1 MDFLV
6 DDYIKKYGDIT
17 IAINEAIQE
26 ASKNKG
32 RVIFS
37 AGKIYVSGTIYLKD
51 DITLYFEK
59 YALLKMTSN
68 KSKLLI
74 TKVNHKVSLDK
85 PSFEDCEY
93 DGEPKEGFIRAVNVK
108 NITIDGDGVIDG
120 SEENFYG
127 KQTKYFIDGAYYPRV
142 PLLYFKEC
150 ENIKILNV
158 TLRRSAFW
166 TVHLVDSSDIL
177 IDGIHIFNN
186 LKMANCDGI
195 DPDHCKNLII
205 RNTYIEAADDGIV
218 FKTTRNGK
226 KYGPCENVEVYNC
239 TIISTSAGIK
249 FGTESVSDFKNFKIH
264 DINILRS
271 NRGISFQLRD
281 EGNINN
287 INIYNIKM
295 DLRRFCSLTYWGKAE
310 PIAITCLNR
319 FKDNPLGIIS
329 NVSFNNISAD
339 TENGIFLYAIQY
351 GKITNISFNN
361 INLKIHKKTNW
372 EENTHD
378 LRPAEGYG
386 IIEGPLNALL
396 AKGVKNM
403 AISKFNYE
411 FGKEFDLIRG
421 SDLQIID

>member
-6 DDYIKKYGDIT
+6 DDYILKYKDVT
-17 IAINEAIQE
+17 LAINEAISD
-26 ASKNKG
+26 ASKNQG

-37 AGKIYVSGTIYLKD
+37 ANHSYIAGTIILKSNVS
-51 DITLYFEK
+51 LYFEK
-59 YALLKMTSN
+59 YSILKMTDDR
-68 KSKLLI
+68 SKLLI
-74 TKVNHKVSLDK
+74 SKALNKGLDR

-108 NITIDGDGVIDG
+108 NITIEGDGIIDG

-142 PLLYFKEC
+142 PLIFIKEC
-150 ENIKILNV
+150 ENVKILNI

-166 TVHLVDSSDIL
+166 TVHLVGSRDIL

-205 RNTYIEAADDGIV
+205 RNCYIEAADDGIV
-218 FKTTRNGK
+218 FKCTRNGK
-226 KYGPCENVEVYNC
+226 KYGECQNVEVYNC

-249 FGTESVSDFKNFKIH
+249 FGTESVSDFIDFNIH
-264 DINILRS
+264 DIRILRS

-281 EGNINN
+281 EGNIKNVKFSN
-287 INIYNIKM
+287 ITM

-319 FKDNPLGIIS
+319 FKENELGIIS
-329 NVSFNNISAD
+329 NISFDNISAD
-339 TENGIFLYAIQY
+339 TENGIFIYTNKY
-351 GKITNISFNN
+351 GNISDISLNN
-361 INLKIHKKTNW
+361 ISLYIHQKSNW
-372 EENTHD
+372 EQNTHD

-386 IIEGPLNALL
+386 IIEVPLNALL
-396 AKGVKNM
+396 AKGAKNL
-403 AISKFNYE
+403 AINKFSYRFSNE
-411 FGKEFDLIRG
+411 FIKIKGNDILI
-421 SDLQIID
+421 SE